1 MSSVL
6 IDTGP
11 HVALIDWSDP
21 HHWDC
26 GEALAGIA
34 DPLGTVWP
42 VLTEAMYLLRSSA
55 QVQRALWGMLGVAEV
70 QLIELGSDN
79 CPRVREL
86 MCDLPMDLADA
97 ALTGWQSA
105 SASGGCA
112 QWIGVISKFT
122 SLIGSA
128 AAKFCLDLLSKA
140 II

>member
-1 MSSVL
+1 MSSVVVDAGPLVTL
-6 IDTGP
+6 IDR
-11 HVALIDWSDP
+11 SDP
-21 HHWDC
+21 YHRDC
-26 GEALAGIA
+26 SKALAGIA

-55 QVQRALWGMLGVAEV
+55 RAQRALWGILGVAEV

-97 ALTGWQSA
+97 APTGLQSA

-112 QWIGVISKFT
+112 
-122 SLIGSA
+122 
-128 AAKFCLDLLSKA
+128 
-140 II
+140 